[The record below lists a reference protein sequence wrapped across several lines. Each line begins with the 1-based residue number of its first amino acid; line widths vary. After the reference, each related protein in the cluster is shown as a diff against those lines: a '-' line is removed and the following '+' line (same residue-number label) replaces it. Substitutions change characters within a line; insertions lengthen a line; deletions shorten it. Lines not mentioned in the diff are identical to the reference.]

1 MQLSI
6 ASVPLILPKYSRYTP
21 ACEAAS
27 FELSFCSTRDF
38 VHMGEEAYQTV
49 LAAVPYSDVK
59 VQYIKF
65 WVLGAAP
72 LTPVP

>member
-49 LAAVPYSDVK
+49 LAAVPTVM
-59 VQYIKF
+59 
-65 WVLGAAP
+65 
-72 LTPVP
+72 